1 MQIHINGRNV
11 SRLDANATG
20 VLEVQAHVDIFNPN
34 NGVFGF
40 IGHGIVELGFG
51 SIFLRHSTALDPR
64 Y

>member
-1 MQIHINGRNV
+1 MQIHINGRNG

-34 NGVFGF
+34 SGILGF
-40 IGHGIVELGFG
+40 ISHGIVEFGFG
-51 SIFLRHSTALDPR
+51 SIFLRHGTALDPR